1 MIDENDGYHPRF
13 THWWWSGGTSVLADG
28 RVVTWSVIVGL
39 NDTLPYI
46 ENTLW
51 IDGVP

>member
-1 MIDENDGYHPRF
+1 M
-13 THWWWSGGTSVLADG
+13 ADG

-39 NDTLPYI
+39 NDTLPHI

-51 IDGVP
+51 IDGVPQQIGPVTFAPDLSQ